1 MVLTAADGGGEPDPS
16 LHVSAADG
24 WTGVPDTNAVG
35 ALYRVAYQAAF
46 RLSGSRDDAQELA
59 QESLTR
65 LYAKRMRFT
74 GAGHAAAWITT
85 VATNL
90 ALDAYRRGRTAR
102 RHSMAAD
109 ATSEGADELAAERV
123 DLARALLAL
132 PRRQREVVSLR
143 YLADTSEADTATA
156 LGISNGSVKKYASQ
170 GLAALRAQIDVIKE
184 EPV

>member
-1 MVLTAADGGGEPDPS
+1 
-16 LHVSAADG
+16 
-24 WTGVPDTNAVG
+24 
-35 ALYRVAYQAAF
+35 
-46 RLSGSRDDAQELA
+46 
-59 QESLTR
+59 
-65 LYAKRMRFT
+65 
-74 GAGHAAAWITT
+74 
-85 VATNL
+85 
-90 ALDAYRRGRTAR
+90 
-102 RHSMAAD
+102 MAAD